1 MVVVVAMI
9 VVMMI
14 VTVCVMVMMMMM
26 TVEAERFAKAAVF
39 VRVTPLFLAR
49 HQLVEA

>member
-14 VTVCVMVMMMMM
+14 VTVRVMVMMM

>member
-14 VTVCVMVMMMMM
+14 VTVRVMVMMM
-26 TVEAERFAKAAVF
+26 TVKAERFAKAAVF